1 MPNNRKFLKL
11 SQRIK
16 RKLLSGEQQPK
27 AELPY
32 FLKLPK
38 SNCGQRSIKFY
49 FHRYF
54 MVLNHSWNNSWNSEK
69 MCLRLG
75 QGSSRFV
82 VLCLKLNFHNC
93 VTSSLPLLL
102 PLYCS
107 RVYVPRDWKNVSSTH
122 RKGHSAQSV
131 CLKWRQCI
139 HRWLKVDDYEFSI
152 FGSNRMAGDWFS
164 CEILTDLIQT
174 PTRNWIVLFH
184 HAMALLQKRMERVS
198 IRF

>member
-102 PLYCS
+102 PLHCS
-107 RVYVPRDWKNVSSTH
+107 RVHLTNTTFPRIGKTCPARIVRGTVHRAYAWNDDNAST
-122 RKGHSAQSV
+122 GG
-131 CLKWRQCI
+131 WR
-139 HRWLKVDDYEFSI
+139 LTTTNFLFSDRI
-152 FGSNRMAGDWFS
+152 EWQETG
-164 CEILTDLIQT
+164 
-174 PTRNWIVLFH
+174 FH
-184 HAMALLQKRMERVS
+184 AK
-198 IRF
+198 F